1 MLTWQELDKQFQ
13 ALSSALASA
22 RLDIQWGAAGEH
34 LRVAAYFDA
43 AAKERFRAL
52 SMLAGEKLRR
62 CLPADSDIHKLIL
75 AEDDPVVR
83 WWKALWHLSKS
94 FEFGFVGFQKTDTGE
109 DTGKIYTGSV
119 RNPTIASATL
129 AIEMLARYGEP
140 KDVPTS
146 GGNDTS
152 QSFWRRVVDAVSL
165 KPGAF
170 GVSVDLKQI
179 FKGKKG

>member
-13 ALSSALASA
+13 TLSPALASA

-34 LRVAAYFDA
+34 LRVAAYFDVD
-43 AAKERFRAL
+43 AKERFRAL
-52 SMLAGEKLRR
+52 SMLAGDKLAR
-62 CLPADSDIHKLIL
+62 CLPADSDAHNLIL
-75 AEDDPVVR
+75 AENDPVLR

-109 DTGKIYTGSV
+109 DAGKIYSGSV
-119 RNPTIASATL
+119 KSPTIASATL

-140 KDVPTS
+140 KAVATS
-146 GGNDTS
+146 DDDSTS
-152 QSFWRRVVDAVSL
+152 PGLWSRLADAVSL
-165 KPGAF
+165 KPGVF

-179 FKGKKG
+179 FKRKRV